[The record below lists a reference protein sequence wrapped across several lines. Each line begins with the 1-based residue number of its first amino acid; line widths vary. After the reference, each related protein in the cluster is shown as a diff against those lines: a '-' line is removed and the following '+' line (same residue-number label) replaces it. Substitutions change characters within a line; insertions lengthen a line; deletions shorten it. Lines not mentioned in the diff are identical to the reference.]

1 MDGFCHQRAPGLQDV
16 SVGTGRNPARKPRIP
31 GESEVKHR
39 LGWGG
44 DGAAQTLETPARLR
58 PAGGCS
64 WAMWAPYRI
73 LAFSRKEDEHLLGT
87 RPSSVP
93 TSPCLIPTTVL

>member
-1 MDGFCHQRAPGLQDV
+1 MWGA
-16 SVGTGRNPARKPRIP
+16 GRNSARKPRIP

-73 LAFSRKEDEHLLGT
+73 LAFSRKEDEHLLDT
-87 RPSSVP
+87 RPFSLP
-93 TSPCLIPTTVL
+93 TSPYLIPIAVL